1 MAVSINKTVGPD
13 DIHMELWR
21 CSGESVVDYF
31 TRLFNTVLETEMM
44 PIMIKF
50 YKKEN
55 KHDLGVLLL
64 RDTLLILREI

>member
-1 MAVSINKTVGPD
+1 M
-13 DIHMELWR
+13 
-21 CSGESVVDYF
+21 DYF
-31 TRLFNTVLETEMM
+31 TMLFNAVLETEMM
-44 PIMIKF
+44 TIMIKF